1 MQKRIGIL
9 GFGREGQSVL
19 RFLKRSAKYKGVEI
33 EILDQ
38 KRDKNYLKK
47 LERFDLIFRSPG
59 IPYNLPALKKAR
71 KAGVEFSSATKLFF
85 EEYKGKIIGV
95 TGTKGKGTTS
105 TLIYEILKTSGKKVM
120 LAGNIGT
127 SPLDFLPQQK
137 KYPLAVLELSSFQL
151 QDLKKSPE
159 VAVVLDI
166 FPDHQDAHADL
177 KEYYD
182 AKKNIGRWQKKD
194 DKIFY
199 FLDNKNSQ
207 MVAEKSPAKKIGAG
221 TTKFSLFLPND
232 LKIPGPHN
240 FKNAVMASLVVKNL
254 GVSNKTITQV
264 VKKFKGL
271 PHRLQFVRKI
281 GNTSFYDDSASTNP
295 HTTAAALRSFQ
306 NEFVTLIAGGQDKK
320 LDYKP
325 LKEALVERFE
335 TDVILFG
342 ENKKKIA
349 HAIGQV
355 AGTRIWSTSS
365 LEQALLM
372 ASSGDLKKSKKQI
385 VLFSPAAASF
395 DMFKNY
401 ADRGERFVKLV
412 KSRFL
417 IR

>member
-1 MQKRIGIL
+1 
-9 GFGREGQSVL
+9 
-19 RFLKRSAKYKGVEI
+19 
-33 EILDQ
+33 
-38 KRDKNYLKK
+38 
-47 LERFDLIFRSPG
+47 
-59 IPYNLPALKKAR
+59 
-71 KAGVEFSSATKLFF
+71 
-85 EEYKGKIIGV
+85 
-95 TGTKGKGTTS
+95 
-105 TLIYEILKTSGKKVM
+105 LIYEILKASGKKVM

-254 GVSNKTITQV
+254 GVSNKTIIQV

-295 HTTAAALRSFQ
+295 NTTAAALQSFRKS
-306 NEFVTLIAGGQDKK
+306 F
-320 LDYKP
+320 
-325 LKEALVERFE
+325 LK
-335 TDVILFG
+335 
-342 ENKKKIA
+342 
-349 HAIGQV
+349 
-355 AGTRIWSTSS
+355 
-365 LEQALLM
+365 
-372 ASSGDLKKSKKQI
+372 
-385 VLFSPAAASF
+385 
-395 DMFKNY
+395 
-401 ADRGERFVKLV
+401 RFVVQFFILPP
-412 KSRFL
+412 SN
-417 IR
+417 

>member
-19 RFLKRSAKYKGVEI
+19 RFLKRSQRYKGFEI

-105 TLIYEILKTSGKKVM
+105 TLIYEILRSAGKKIM

-151 QDLKKSPE
+151 QDLEKSPE
-159 VAVVLDI
+159 VAIVLDV

-182 AKKNIGRWQKKD
+182 AKKNIGRWQKKND
-194 DKIFY
+194 RIFY
-199 FLDNKNSQ
+199 FMGNKNSQ
-207 MVAEKSPAKKIGAG
+207 MVAKKSPAKKIGVDALSFHTFKIG
-221 TTKFSLFLPND
+221 D

-240 FKNAVMASLVVKNL
+240 FRNAVMASVASRDL
-254 GVSNKTITQV
+254 GVSNKTIIKV

-271 PHRLQFVRKI
+271 PHRLQFVRKL
-281 GNTSFYDDSASTNP
+281 GNTSFYNDSASTNP
-295 HTTAAALRSFQ
+295 HTTAAALRSFP
-306 NEFVTLIAGGQDKK
+306 NKFVTLIAGGKDKQ

-325 LKEALVERFE
+325 LKEALAEKFE

-349 HAIGQV
+349 HAIRWV
-355 AGTRIWSTSS
+355 VGTRIW
-365 LEQALLM
+365 M
-372 ASSGDLKKSKKQI
+372 AKDLNEAMSMAYPAKIKEQI

-401 ADRGERFVKLV
+401 ADRGEQFTKLV
-412 KSRFL
+412 KKL
-417 IR
+417 TK